1 MIFFC
6 VWFNI
11 DRYFVGVVHT
21 FTKRLGTAER
31 LAGLILKSNNQEHD
45 RGEDLPFSF
54 SDKTPISQLEN
65 HIVSQSP
72 CLA

>member
-31 LAGLILKSNNQEHD
+31 LAGLILK
-45 RGEDLPFSF
+45 
-54 SDKTPISQLEN
+54 
-65 HIVSQSP
+65 
-72 CLA
+72 